1 MPCKVIRMD
10 ATSVASAATAPGR
23 PRSETARRAILDA
36 GLRLAVRDGYQAVT
50 IKAVAQEAGVGRQTI
65 YRWWTTK
72 AAVLLEAV
80 RELASTAG
88 RPPLTGDAETDLRA
102 LLRATYVLAGT
113 VGPTIAGLMAESTH
127 DHEFAAELQRELLAP
142 RRELVRRIL
151 EAGQRDGRLGQ
162 GAGLDLVVDMVWGTM
177 WYRILSGHN
186 PVEPALADEI
196 TGAVVRLLGRVRE

>member
-1 MPCKVIRMD
+1 MD
-10 ATSVASAATAPGR
+10 AAPGGTSTVAAPGR

-50 IKAVAQEAGVGRQTI
+50 IKGIAQEAGVGRQTI

-80 RELASTAG
+80 CELAATAG
-88 RPPLTGDAETDLRA
+88 RPPLTGDAEEDLRA
-102 LLRATYVLAGT
+102 LLRATYVLAGM

-127 DHEFAAELQRELLAP
+127 DPGFAAELQRELLAP

-151 EAGQRDGRLGQ
+151 EAGKRDRQLGD

-196 TGAVVRLLGRVRE
+196 TDAVVRFLGRAQA